1 MNVHS
6 LYEGGEPREEAP
18 VFRVISPDRPAPPSI
33 RSSMTNPERPA
44 AGIETLPDAER
55 LVLEAICELGEADAY
70 TLSVRSFTSMAS
82 CRQLLR
88 RLRSRG
94 LIESRSKQ
102 GQTGRP
108 LALYHL
114 TEGGRSLFPRGHLFM
129 LLAVL
134 DSLKARSPAAYDEVF
149 ETLPRWFIL
158 AAEPKSPRD
167 QLTAFAE
174 RCEQTLEGIRRFGHL
189 ISLEP
194 QPDGSAEFLVH
205 HCAVLEAAQSHPG
218 LCSAEIAWWRSQF
231 SDCEVSC
238 FERQAEG
245 AAICRFKVQPPA
257 EARLAA
263 G

>member
-1 MNVHS
+1 M
-6 LYEGGEPREEAP
+6 
-18 VFRVISPDRPAPPSI
+18 FRVISPDRHTPLSI
-33 RSSMTNPERPA
+33 RSSVTNPERPA

-94 LIESRSKQ
+94 LIQSRSQQ

-149 ETLPRWFIL
+149 ETLPRWFTL
-158 AAEPKSPRD
+158 AEPNSPRD
-167 QLTAFAE
+167 QPTGFDE
-174 RCEQTLEGIRRFGHL
+174 RCERTLEGTRRFGHL
-189 ISLEP
+189 ISLEL
-194 QPDGSAEFLVH
+194 QADGSAEFLVH

-218 LCSAEIAWWRSQF
+218 LCSAEMAWWQGQF
-231 SDCEVSC
+231 GDSEVSC

-257 EARLAA
+257 EERLAA